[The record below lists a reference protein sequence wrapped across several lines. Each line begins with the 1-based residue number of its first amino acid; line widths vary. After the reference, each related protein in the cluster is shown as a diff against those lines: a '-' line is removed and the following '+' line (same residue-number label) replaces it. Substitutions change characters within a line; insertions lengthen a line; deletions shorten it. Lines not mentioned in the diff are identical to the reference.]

1 MEIFLLIVLLV
12 MIGILLSKVSA
23 QKELTTDLKQ
33 HVKSLEKEITQLKD
47 KFVLTPEQ
55 DSNITPAV
63 QPEPIIPSAPPP
75 PPIIEEPISPAF
87 TILPEPVA
95 DAEPSVIDF
104 PSVEWESEPAPQAHS
119 AVQHTEERP
128 GIFSNWLAKNPD
140 IEKFIGENLI
150 NKIGITI
157 LVLGIAFFVK
167 YAIDQEW
174 INEIGRVCIGL
185 LCGGI
190 LIALAHRLHK
200 NYRSFSSVLAGGGLA
215 VFYFTI
221 AFAFHQYHLFSQT
234 VAFVIMVVI
243 TIFAVLLSI
252 LYNRLELA
260 IIATIGGFISPLL
273 VSTGHGNY
281 IVLFTYIA
289 ILNAGLIVL
298 ANYKQWRPLNF
309 IAFFFTVILYAGWLI
324 NESSTTLPRMGAF
337 IFASV
342 FYCMFIVMN
351 LIYHVAKK
359 GRLHAF
365 DFIML
370 LSINLAYYA
379 AGMYLLA
386 GQDSTSEYKGLFT
399 AGLGLINLVL
409 SYTIF
414 KRQNADRNF
423 IYLLIGITLSFIS
436 LAAPV
441 QLKGNYITLF
451 WSAEIVVLYWLHQRS
466 AIPLFKIAS
475 AIITILTIISLATDW
490 MNVYES
496 GRTVPV
502 IANKAFITGL
512 VVAAALFIVFLLL
525 RKQIDTFYIRPFTN
539 KIAQLFYVTAASII
553 VFLAGLFEVVD
564 QFTQRYPDVSLTGI
578 YVPLYIFAF
587 AVVLYMLFNKFN
599 ISTSNTVRI
608 VVPGL
613 LLFIYLFNVP
623 GVYDLE
629 KTSLT
634 TNHHKIHFIAHI
646 ISVVFLYLI
655 IYNLIRHIAANKES
669 YKKSMRA
676 ITWVVTLAIILVL
689 SVEIQHLYVWLYYR
703 EPGSIDAAESI
714 FAKAGLSILFGI
726 SSFIIIWLGF
736 RHHNKTLRVI
746 ALSIFGVTI
755 LKLFINDLSNISPG
769 GKIAAFILL
778 GVLLLS
784 VSFMYQRLK
793 KIILDDRPTENKVR

>member
-23 QKELTTDLKQ
+23 QKEITTDLKQ
-33 HVKSLEKEITQLKD
+33 HLRSLEKEIIQLKD
-47 KFVLTPEQ
+47 KFVPAPIQDNTITTPVE
-55 DSNITPAV
+55 
-63 QPEPIIPSAPPP
+63 PEPLKPAAPPP
-75 PPIIEEPISPAF
+75 SPIIEEPITPAL
-87 TILPEPVA
+87 TIIPESVEE
-95 DAEPSVIDF
+95 AEQSVIDF
-104 PSVEWESEPAPQAHS
+104 PPVEWKSEPKPQTHV
-119 AVQHTEERP
+119 AVQHAEERP
-128 GIFSNWLAKNPD
+128 DFFSNWLAKNPD
-140 IEKFIGENLI
+140 IEKFIGENLV
-150 NKIGITI
+150 NKIGIAI

-190 LIALAHRLHK
+190 LIALAHKLNK
-200 NYRSFSSVLAGGGLA
+200 NYRSFSSVLVGGGLA

-243 TIFAVLLSI
+243 TIFAVILSI

-260 IIATIGGFISPLL
+260 IIATIGGFITPLL

-281 IVLFTYIA
+281 IVLFTYIV

-309 IAFFFTVILYAGWLI
+309 IAFFFTVILYTGWLI
-324 NESSTTLPRMGAF
+324 NENSYTLPRMGAF

-351 LIYHVAKK
+351 LIYHVVKK
-359 GRLHAF
+359 GKLHAF
-365 DFIML
+365 DFVML

-386 GQDSTSEYKGLFT
+386 GQASTSEYKGLFT

-409 SYTIF
+409 SYIIL
-414 KRQNADRNF
+414 KKQNADRNF
-423 IYLLIGITLSFIS
+423 VYLLIGITLSFIS

-475 AIITILTIISLATDW
+475 AIITILTIISLAMDW
-490 MNVYES
+490 MNVY
-496 GRTVPV
+496 GFGHIVPV
-502 IANKAFITGL
+502 IANKAFITGM

-525 RKQIDTFYIRPFTN
+525 RKQIDTYYIQPVTN

-564 QFTQRYPDVSLTGI
+564 QYTQRYPDVSLTSI

-587 AVVLYMLFNKFN
+587 AVLLYMLFSKFN
-599 ISTSNTVRI
+599 ISTSNTLRI
-608 VVPGL
+608 VVPGM

-623 GVYDLE
+623 AVYDLE
-629 KTSLT
+629 KISLT
-634 TNHHKIHFIAHI
+634 ANQHKTHFVAHI
-646 ISVVFLYLI
+646 ISIIFLCLI
-655 IYNLIRHIAANKES
+655 IYNLIRHISANKDS

-676 ITWVVTLAIILVL
+676 ITWVITLAIILVL
-689 SVEIQHLYVWLYYR
+689 SIEIQHLYIWLYYR
-703 EPGSIDAAESI
+703 EPDSINTGERI

-755 LKLFINDLSNISPG
+755 LKLFVNDLSNISPG

-793 KIILDDRPTENKVR
+793 KIILDDRPTENEVQ

>member
-23 QKELTTDLKQ
+23 QKDLTTDLKQ
-33 HVKSLEKEITQLKD
+33 HLRSLEKEIVQLKD
-47 KFVLTPEQ
+47 KFVPAPAQ
-55 DSNITPAV
+55 DSNIPQTV
-63 QPEPIIPSAPPP
+63 QPETEATVPPSPVS
-75 PPIIEEPISPAF
+75 IIEEPITPAL
-87 TILPEPVA
+87 TIIPEPVA
-95 DAEPSVIDF
+95 EAESSVVDF
-104 PSVEWESEPAPQAHS
+104 PPVEWESAPAPRVHA
-119 AVQHTEERP
+119 AVQHAEERP
-128 GIFSNWLAKNPD
+128 GFFSNWLAKNPD

-150 NKIGITI
+150 NKIGIAI

-167 YAIDQEW
+167 YAIDQDW

-190 LIALAHRLHK
+190 LIALAHKLSK

-243 TIFAVLLSI
+243 TVFAVILSI

-260 IIATIGGFISPLL
+260 VIATIGGFITPLL

-324 NESSTTLPRMGAF
+324 NESSSTLPRVGAF
-337 IFASV
+337 IFASI
-342 FYCMFIVMN
+342 FYCMFIVMT

-386 GQDSTSEYKGLFT
+386 GKTSTSEYKGLFT
-399 AGLGLINLVL
+399 AGLGLINLAL
-409 SYTIF
+409 SYAIF

-475 AIITILTIISLATDW
+475 AIITVLTIISLVMDW
-490 MNVYES
+490 MNVYGS
-496 GRTVPV
+496 GRIVPV
-502 IANKAFITGL
+502 ITNKAFITGT
-512 VVAAALFIVFLLL
+512 VVASALFIVFLLL
-525 RKQIDTFYIRPFTN
+525 RKQIDTFYIRPVTN
-539 KIAQLFYVTAASII
+539 KTAQLFYVTAASII

-564 QFTQRYPDVSLTGI
+564 QYTQRYPDVSLTSI

-587 AVVLYMLFNKFN
+587 AVVLYILFRRFN
-599 ISTSNTVRI
+599 ISTSNTLRI
-608 VVPGL
+608 VVPGV
-613 LLFIYLFNVP
+613 LLFIYLFNIP

-634 TNHHKIHFIAHI
+634 ANQHKIHFVAHI
-646 ISVVFLYLI
+646 ISVVFLCLI
-655 IYNLIRHIAANKES
+655 INNLIRHISADQEP

-676 ITWVVTLAIILVL
+676 ITWVITLAIILVL
-689 SVEIQHLYVWLYYR
+689 SIEMQHLYVWLYYR
-703 EPGSIDAAESI
+703 GPGSIDVAERI
-714 FAKAGLSILFGI
+714 FAKAGLSILLGI

-755 LKLFINDLSNISPG
+755 LKLFVNDLSNISPG

-778 GVLLLS
+778 GILLLS

-793 KIILDDRPTENKVR
+793 KIILDDRPTENEV